1 MRVLVVYGSQ
11 YGSTEGIA
19 RRIAEKLVAGGHEAS
34 AMRAKDVRDIAIY
47 DAFVIG
53 SAVYM
58 GSWMKDVS
66 EFVRGNVRALAA
78 QPVWLF
84 SSGPLGTETKDAQG
98 RDLREVSVPK
108 ELAEFEPML
117 YPRGHHVFYGALDH
131 TKLKLVHRA
140 LWTLPAGK
148 KLLIE
153 GDFRDWNEIDAW
165 AGSIAEALAP
175 APVF

>member
-19 RRIAEKLVAGGHEAS
+19 GRIVDKLVAGGHEA
-34 AMRAKDVRDIAIY
+34 AGMAARNVRDIAGY

-58 GSWMKDVS
+58 GSWMKEVS
-66 EFVRGNVRALAA
+66 EFVRRNVQVLSAR
-78 QPVWLF
+78 PVWLF

-108 ELAEFEPML
+108 EIAEFEPML
-117 YPRGHHVFYGALDH
+117 HARGHHVFYGALGH
-131 TKLKLVHRA
+131 TKLKFAHRA
-140 LWTLPAGK
+140 LWALPAGR

-153 GDFRDWNEIDAW
+153 GDFRDWAEIEGW
-165 AGSIAEALAP
+165 ARSIAEALT
-175 APVF
+175 PVRVS

>member
-19 RRIAEKLVAGGHEAS
+19 GRIAQKLGAGGHEAA
-34 AMRAKDVRDIAIY
+34 AMTAKDVRDIAGY
-47 DAFVIG
+47 DALVIG
-53 SAVYM
+53 SAVYV

-66 EFVRGNVRALAA
+66 EFVRRNARALAA
-78 QPVWLF
+78 RPVWLF

-108 ELAEFEPML
+108 EIAEFEPL
-117 YPRGHHVFYGALDH
+117 LHAKGHHVFYGALDH
-131 TKLKLVHRA
+131 TKLKFAHRA
-140 LWTLPAGK
+140 LWTLPAGR

-153 GDFRDWNEIDAW
+153 GDFRNWEEIDGW
-165 AGSIAEALAP
+165 AGSIAEALTP
-175 APVF
+175 ARVG

>member
-1 MRVLVVYGSQ
+1 MRVLVAYESQ

-19 RRIAEKLVAGGHEAS
+19 GRIAQKLVAGGHA
-34 AMRAKDVRDIAIY
+34 AVALPAKDARDIAGY

-58 GSWMKDVS
+58 GSWMRDAS
-66 EFVRGNVRALAA
+66 EFVRHNARALATR
-78 QPVWLF
+78 PVWLF

-108 ELAEFEPML
+108 EIAEFEPL
-117 YPRGHHVFYGALDH
+117 LHARGHHVFYGALDH
-131 TKLKLVHRA
+131 TKLKFAHRA
-140 LWTLPAGK
+140 IWTLPAGK

-153 GDFRDWNEIDAW
+153 GDFRNWDEIDGW
-165 AGSIAEALAP
+165 AASIAEALTP
-175 APVF
+175 AGVA